1 MLCFSSPDTTQGVC
15 VLHCSCLVFPGK
27 ISEWIDNHM
36 QPTTRKLAVRVQQA
50 LLALTDEMLFEL
62 ISYWLAT
69 INDLSGDTEILAS
82 YHESLGYRIASVA
95 SGQAYDS
102 VEALD
107 EAEPDAEDIRWI
119 PPDPSHL
126 REVVRRKQPKEVYHH
141 LIALAGEAL
150 RQEDFAAQWAE
161 PPGEQSDGYGFMRS
175 LERYLTL
182 RKEAGSEGIEQF
194 EAQYAE
200 QLAACADAFPG
211 ERTEVF
217 ENLPD
222 LLMNERAV
230 HFRVTMSAADE
241 QQQVS
246 LLQALQQCGC
256 VFSPSVEAKSI
267 EGSVF
272 YVPGRQTD
280 LKTLARVR
288 RLLNRWQRVYR
299 ITWTEEKEKPPRR
312 LPHTKHKQKTRG
324 RR

>member
-1 MLCFSSPDTTQGVC
+1 
-15 VLHCSCLVFPGK
+15 
-27 ISEWIDNHM
+27 
-36 QPTTRKLAVRVQQA
+36 
-50 LLALTDEMLFEL
+50 MLFEL
-62 ISYWLAT
+62 LSHWLDT
-69 INDLSGDTEILAS
+69 INDLYGDTEILAS
-82 YHESLGYRIASVA
+82 YGESLGYRVASVA
-95 SGQAYDS
+95 SGQTYDS
-102 VEALD
+102 LADLD
-107 EAEPDAEDIRWI
+107 EVEPEAVEVHLI
-119 PPDPSHL
+119 PPEPARL
-126 REVVRRKQPKEVYHH
+126 REVLRRKQPKEVYHH

-150 RQEDFAAQWAE
+150 QQEDFAAQWAE

-182 RKEAGSEGIEQF
+182 RKEAGSDGIEQF
-194 EAQYAE
+194 EARYTE

-217 ENLPD
+217 ENLPG

-256 VFSPSVEAKSI
+256 VLSPSVEAKSI